1 MYSYEVASE
10 EVYVGVPSV
19 VKGRVDR
26 TDHPW
31 ETFRDQPRIGPTFP
45 IRPEN
50 LVALAVVPPEL
61 SACTE
66 KKQKSNIHLQNIFRQ
81 INPVTVNCCT
91 NYDQLYLFLRPCL

>member
-1 MYSYEVASE
+1 MYSYKVASE
-10 EVYVGVPSV
+10 EVDVGVPSV

-26 TDHPW
+26 TAHPW
-31 ETFRDQPRIGPTFP
+31 ETLRDQPRIGPTFP

-66 KKQKSNIHLQNIFRQ
+66 KKQKSNIHFQNIFRE
-81 INPVTVNCCT
+81 IKPCNCKL
-91 NYDQLYLFLRPCL
+91 LYKL

>member
-10 EVYVGVPSV
+10 EVDVGVPSV

-26 TDHPW
+26 TAHPW
-31 ETFRDQPRIGPTFP
+31 ETFRDEPRIGPTFP
-45 IRPEN
+45 IHPEN

-66 KKQKSNIHLQNIFRQ
+66 KNREQHSLSKHPQRNKPCDCKL
-81 INPVTVNCCT
+81 
-91 NYDQLYLFLRPCL
+91 LYKL

>member
-10 EVYVGVPSV
+10 EVDVGVPSV

-66 KKQKSNIHLQNIFRQ
+66 KKTKEQHSPSKHLQTNK
-81 INPVTVNCCT
+81 PCNCKL
-91 NYDQLYLFLRPCL
+91 LYKL